1 MGSCSGLQ
9 TEREEGRKGRGKGR
23 GKEREE
29 GEGEGEGE
37 GKGGMRALSS
47 CDTEGSLLQLTT
59 MVVDDTL
66 YGERGP
72 RGVEK
77 GIA

>member
-1 MGSCSGLQ
+1 
-9 TEREEGRKGRGKGR
+9 
-23 GKEREE
+23 
-29 GEGEGEGE
+29 
-37 GKGGMRALSS
+37 MRALSS
-47 CDTEGSLLQLTT
+47 CDAEGSLFQLTT
-59 MVVDDTL
+59 TVVDDTL

>member
-1 MGSCSGLQ
+1 MGSCSGLH
-9 TEREEGRKGRGKGR
+9 TGRKG
-23 GKEREE
+23 REE
-29 GEGEGEGE
+29 GEGEGN
-37 GKGGMRALSS
+37 GGMRALSS
-47 CDTEGSLLQLTT
+47 CDTEGSLFQLTT